1 MPDNIPLTFEEL
13 YPELSS
19 LEDQETKILIQAT
32 CISKSVARNMI
43 EQNFN
48 GFIKE
53 QILLSL
59 NLQ

>member
-1 MPDNIPLTFEEL
+1 MSENIQPTFEEL

-19 LEDQETKILIQAT
+19 LEDQDVRILIQAT

-53 QILLSL
+53 QILISL
-59 NLQ
+59 NL